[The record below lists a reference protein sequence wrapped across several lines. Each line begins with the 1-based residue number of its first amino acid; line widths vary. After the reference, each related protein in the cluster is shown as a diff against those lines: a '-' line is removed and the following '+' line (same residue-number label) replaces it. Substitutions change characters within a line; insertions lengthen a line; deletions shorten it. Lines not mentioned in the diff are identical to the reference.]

1 MNQVTFQGQKV
12 EIAGIL
18 PTVGAPSP
26 DFTLTASDLSEL
38 TLSQVKGK
46 NIILNIFPS
55 IDTPVCATSVRKFNE
70 EAAKLDNTVII
81 CISADLP
88 FATGRFCEVEG
99 MNNVQHASTFR
110 NPDFASQFGVAI
122 NNGILKGL
130 TTRAVICINSS
141 GIVVHTEL
149 AQEITE
155 EIDYKNALASI
166 SL

>member
-38 TLSQVKGK
+38 TFSQVKGK

-70 EAAKLDNTVII
+70 
-81 CISADLP
+81 
-88 FATGRFCEVEG
+88 
-99 MNNVQHASTFR
+99 
-110 NPDFASQFGVAI
+110 
-122 NNGILKGL
+122 
-130 TTRAVICINSS
+130 
-141 GIVVHTEL
+141 
-149 AQEITE
+149 
-155 EIDYKNALASI
+155 
-166 SL
+166 